1 MNSNRSTG
9 AGMTVEVAIPE
20 TLRRYGGNTSRL
32 ETVSGPLPAV
42 LVEICTH
49 HPALGKRLL
58 TTDGQLMAHLAV
70 CLRGKLLQRDA
81 IPDAIVQDGDLL
93 EIMFVASGG

>member
-1 MNSNRSTG
+1 
-9 AGMTVEVAIPE
+9 MTVEVAIPE

-32 ETVSGPLPAV
+32 KAVAGPLPAV
-42 LVEICTH
+42 LVEICRH
-49 HPALGKRLL
+49 HPALGERVL

-70 CLRGKLLQRDA
+70 CLRGELVQRDA
-81 IPDAIVQDGDLL
+81 IPDAMVQDGVQL